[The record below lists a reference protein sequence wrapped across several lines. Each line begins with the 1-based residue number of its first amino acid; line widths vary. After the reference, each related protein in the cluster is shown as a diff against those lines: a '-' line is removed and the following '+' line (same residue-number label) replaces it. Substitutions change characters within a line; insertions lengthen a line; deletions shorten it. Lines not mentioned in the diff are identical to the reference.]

1 MTLVAC
7 VSPRFG
13 VVDECFAPTELIEE
27 CIGSRLWVVMRGDK
41 EFVGTLRGF
50 DNYVNMVLEDVVE

>member
-1 MTLVAC
+1 MRD
-7 VSPRFG
+7 S
-13 VVDECFAPTELIEE
+13 DELRHAELIEE
-27 CIGSRLWVVMRGDK
+27 CIGSRLWIIMRGDK